1 MFIRMVLE
9 ALLFHSP
16 STAHRPRICRNTSC
30 LFALL
35 AAVFVSGVTVAQEP
49 QADEATAQNS
59 ETTPAIP
66 DLNSLVMQL
75 AGRDTYKPAT
85 EALITIGGNDVEAIF
100 AHIKNRKLYLWQ
112 DRIVYIPAFGKTN
125 AGVSM
130 GKAYAMT
137 TPAPGR
143 GQSMAGQVIGEVS
156 KPDARMLK
164 VQRKARKQ
172 ITKAMMVIGLHNKDV
187 TKRRVAAKKVGDT
200 RQGAALV
207 RLGQMAETDK
217 DAKTR
222 FLAKESAALIILS
235 GNAPDAD
242 EAERLAAAK
251 ELGQLK
257 SIRAF
262 HMLKDLYEAEGVSDT
277 DAAVYDTAITLI
289 ERHKTVSQWTSHTF
303 RGFSLGTILVLIALG
318 LAITFGLM
326 GVINMA
332 HGEMLMIGAIAT
344 WATFSFFSGTLF
356 SSENWAGKF
365 AISLRP
371 PDTWFDWYYVVAL
384 PIAFLVSA
392 FAGWLTEVL
401 VVRWLYKRP
410 LDSLLATIGVSLIM
424 IQGIRLWKGD
434 NLGMRHPSWAT
445 GGWEVMQDVVL
456 PYNRL
461 FLITLASSCLLS
473 IVLLFRYTR
482 IGLLIRAT
490 VQNREIAQSLGVN
503 TRLID
508 MFTFSFGAGLAGLA
522 GYGLFLTSN
531 PTPEMGQTYIVQ
543 AFQTVVVGGVG
554 KLIGVMVSGLG
565 IGFLQKFI
573 EPLPLMDP
581 GWATVVV
588 LLIVIGFIQRRP
600 AGLFPDKGRLANQTD
615 GNSMPWLATSSSTN
629 RRDLILA
636 ILFVG
641 AGLIVIPGLYLTGM
655 ILPSTLNKFGQ
666 YLAFS
671 MIAIG
676 LDLVWGYVG
685 ILSLCQCLF
694 FALGGYC
701 MGFYLINHGP
711 MDEFGIPAC
720 LAYVMSDVADKR
732 PPGYLSLFH
741 NFPISVFLSV
751 LVTGGI
757 SFIIG
762 ATCFRSRVRGVYFSI
777 LTQAILVAFWNVWV
791 KNDMRMG
798 GTNGLTFDPTKTMLM
813 GATIANKPF
822 PNPEDFNSGG
832 YLAQYISVAIGQTR
846 FWLYITS
853 FLVLATSFFLARMLV
868 RSRFGRVMVA
878 IRDDETRLRFIG
890 YQTWVYKAVAFA
902 IAGGLA
908 GIGGMLYVPQK
919 GIITPKFM
927 EPFWSIMVVVWV
939 ALGGRGTLW
948 GAVLGTI
955 GVSMLYDTMTSIA
968 PEYWKLVLG
977 GLFILVP
984 IALPGGI
991 MSLPAVAKKLFHRPS
1006 RSDGTDTEPP
1016 TIATV
1021 GGHV

>member
-1 MFIRMVLE
+1 MKQLAKRKVYAPAVE
-9 ALLFHSP
+9 ALV
-16 STAHRPRICRNTSC
+16 
-30 LFALL
+30 AL
-35 AAVFVSGVTVAQEP
+35 
-49 QADEATAQNS
+49 
-59 ETTPAIP
+59 
-66 DLNSLVMQL
+66 
-75 AGRDTYKPAT
+75 
-85 EALITIGGNDVEAIF
+85 GGNSIEAIF
-100 AHIKNRKLYLWQ
+100 SHIKDRKLYLWQ
-112 DRIVYIPAFGKTN
+112 EQIVYIPTFEKNATGK
-125 AGVSM
+125 SM

-137 TPAPGR
+137 TSAPSEKQPATN
-143 GQSMAGQVIGEVS
+143 QIIAEVS
-156 KPDARMLK
+156 KSDTQVFK

-172 ITKAMMVIGLHNKDV
+172 IIQAMAVIQLYNQNI
-187 TKRRVAAKKVGDT
+187 TKRRAAAKKVGDSRKT
-200 RQGAALV
+200 SALP
-207 RLGQMAETDK
+207 RLREMAETDK

-222 FLAKESAALIILS
+222 FLAKESAALIVLS
-235 GNAPDAD
+235 GHAPDAD
-242 EAERLAAAK
+242 AEARLTAAK
-251 ELGQLK
+251 ELGHLK
-257 SIRAF
+257 SIRALDVLNE
-262 HMLKDLYEAEGVSDT
+262 MRNVEGISSTDL
-277 DAAVYDTAITLI
+277 AVYNAAIDHI
-289 ERHKTVSQWTSHTF
+289 NRHKTVSQWIAHTF
-303 RGFSLGTILVLIALG
+303 RGFSLGSILVLIALG

-344 WATFSFFSGTLF
+344 WATFSFFTGTLF
-356 SSENWAGKF
+356 NPEGVIGKL
-365 AISLRP
+365 AMSLRP
-371 PDTWFDWYYVVAL
+371 PDAWFNWYYVAAL
-384 PIAFLVSA
+384 PIAFLVAA
-392 FAGWLTEVL
+392 FAGWITEVL
-401 VVRWLYKRP
+401 IMRWLYKRP

-424 IQGIRLWKGD
+424 IQSVRLWKGD
-434 NLGMRHPSWAT
+434 NLGMRHPLWAT

-461 FLITLASSCLLS
+461 FLIALASFCLLS
-473 IVLLFRYTR
+473 VVLLFRYTR
-482 IGLLIRAT
+482 IGLMIRAT

-503 TRLID
+503 TRVVD
-508 MFTFSFGAGLAGLA
+508 MFTFSFGAGLAGLS

-554 KLIGVMVSGLG
+554 KLIGVIASGMS

-573 EPLPLMDP
+573 EPLPRMDP
-581 GWATVVV
+581 GWAAVAV
-588 LLIVIGFIQRRP
+588 LLIVIAFIQCRP
-600 AGLFPDKGRLANQTD
+600 SGLFPDKGRLANQTD
-615 GNSMPWLATSSSTN
+615 DDAMPWLAKAGSKN
-629 RRDLILA
+629 RRDLILG
-636 ILFVG
+636 IVFFTG
-641 AGLIVIPGLYLTGM
+641 GLIIIPGLYLTG
-655 ILPSTLNKFGQ
+655 IISPGTLNKFGQ
-666 YLAFS
+666 YLAFA

-720 LAYVMSDVADKR
+720 LAYVMSDVANKQ
-732 PPGYLSLFH
+732 PPWYLSLFH
-741 NFPISVFLSV
+741 SFPVSILLGV

-791 KNDMRMG
+791 KNDMKMG
-798 GTNGLTFDPTKTMLM
+798 GTNGLTFDPTQTTLM
-813 GATIANKPF
+813 GITIADRPF
-822 PNPEDFNSGG
+822 SNLHEFNSNGH
-832 YLAQYISVAIGQTR
+832 LRQYFNVAFGQAR

-853 FLVLATSFFLARMLV
+853 FLVLTVSFLLVRMLV

-890 YQTWVYKAVAFA
+890 YQTWVYKAFAFA
-902 IAGGLA
+902 IAGVLA

-939 ALGGRGTLW
+939 ALGGRGMLW

-955 GVSMLYDTMTSIA
+955 TVSMLYDTMTSIA
-968 PEYWKLVLG
+968 PEYWKLMLG

-984 IALPGGI
+984 LALPGGI
-991 MSLPAVAKKLFHRPS
+991 MSLPSMVKKMFNRPS
-1006 RSDGTDTEPP
+1006 HSDGTGTRPP
-1016 TIATV
+1016 LASPA
-1021 GGHV
+1021 GGQT